1 MEITTTLNNAIEH
14 MKTKREAV
22 QLRITNETTKITEL
36 TEQLSSIEQQ
46 IDSLTKSV
54 KQSED
59 ELICLNNIISETETG
74 YQKLVQ
80 AGETLMSIVSNNLP
94 TFGSTN
100 ENTTQLN

>member
-46 IDSLTKSV
+46 IESLTKSV

-94 TFGSTN
+94 TVGSTN

>member
-1 MEITTTLNNAIEH
+1 MEIAITLNNAIEQ

-36 TEQLSSIEQQ
+36 TEQLSCIEQQ
-46 IDSLTKSV
+46 IETLTKSV